1 MRLELPPR
9 LEAVIRGKVESGD
22 YPDVAAVIAEAVG
35 LLTERDDR
43 KKVEWLRSALQVGI
57 DQFERGE
64 VVEWTPSLYEEIL
77 EKARLKAR
85 EGKLPKADVL
95 P

>member
-1 MRLELPPR
+1 MPPR
-9 LEAVIRGKVESGD
+9 IEAVVRKKVESGD
-22 YPDVAAVIAEAVG
+22 YADVAAVIAEAVE

-43 KKVEWLRSALQVGI
+43 RKVERLRSALQVGVG
-57 DQFERGE
+57 QLERGE
-64 VVEWTPSLYEEIL
+64 VVEWTPTLYEEIL
-77 EKARLKAR
+77 ENARLKAR